1 MIKELIKQRFSKS
14 LETYKSNAIVQ
25 KQMAEKLVGLIENVS
40 FDNILELGCGTGFVT
55 ELISSKYN
63 YKQYDAIDIVDE
75 CQKHIENI
83 TNNINF
89 ISCDIENFEYQKK
102 YDLIISNASFQ
113 WLDNPVDFIKSI
125 KSHLNP
131 NGIFAFTLFGKNNF
145 KELNTII
152 SSTPSYYSITET
164 KEITKEYKLEHLS
177 EENIIMNF
185 ERPKEV
191 LQHIKHTG
199 VNAISQEQWTKSDL
213 NNFEKKY
220 DEICNGNITLTYN
233 PIYVIV
239 KTTNSY

>member
-25 KQMAEKLVGLIENVS
+25 KQMAEKLVDLIETQS
-40 FDNILELGCGTGFVT
+40 FKNILELGCGTGFVT
-55 ELISSKYN
+55 EIISSKYN
-63 YKQYDAIDIVDE
+63 YTTYDAIDIVAE

-83 TNNINF
+83 SNNINF

-113 WLDNPVDFIKSI
+113 WLDNPVDFIKNI
-125 KSHLNP
+125 KNHLNP
-131 NGIFAFTLFGKNNF
+131 NGIFAFTLFGNDNF

-152 SSTPSYYSITET
+152 CSTPNYYSITEA
-164 KEITKEYKLEHLS
+164 KEIIKDYYLIHLS

-185 ERPKEV
+185 ANPKEV
-191 LQHIKHTG
+191 LQHIKLTG

-213 NNFEKKY
+213 NNFENKY
-220 DEICNGNITLTYN
+220 NKICNDKITLTYN
-233 PIYVIV
+233 PIYVIA
-239 KTTNSY
+239 KNN